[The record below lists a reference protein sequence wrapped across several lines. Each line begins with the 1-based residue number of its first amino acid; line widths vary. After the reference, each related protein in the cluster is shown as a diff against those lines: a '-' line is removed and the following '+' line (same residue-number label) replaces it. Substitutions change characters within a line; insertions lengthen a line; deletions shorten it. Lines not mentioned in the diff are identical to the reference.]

1 MADTEVESTKRG
13 CKGEKELLVE
23 QAIRTSSNV
32 RTRQNKIRDNK
43 FQEIMERIQ
52 SEGLDKNKM
61 IIIKSDDDNA
71 GIGGLIANQIVGSL
85 HRPVAILKPVY
96 YDNELYWEGSTRNAD
111 GYGVE
116 NLKDKLTST
125 GAIN

>member
-61 IIIKSDDDNA
+61 IIIILNLYFSFIIITKMNLSN
-71 GIGGLIANQIVGSL
+71 L
-85 HRPVAILKPVY
+85 HPLLH
-96 YDNELYWEGSTRNAD
+96 N
-111 GYGVE
+111 
-116 NLKDKLTST
+116 
-125 GAIN
+125 